1 MELFSAEGRQSTK
14 VLRTSALTK
23 HQNDNIPETYVS
35 NTNKEELC
43 LEYVRNFD
51 EKFKRLCPNRDALYL
66 VAPNEFGVEKFIPTT
81 LRPTLLPFGEVY
93 DYEET
98 AAFVANY
105 LHYEPLE
112 VRSAPPSVL
121 PSPTQVMA
129 WRVGDCFDFSML
141 LCSFLLGAG
150 YDSFVVKGKAPQW
163 VCLRDQSRT
172 ECPLLLEEAT
182 EASRQDTEA
191 KSIAEKKIN
200 GSAAKYTIPPR
211 RPPESVYENT
221 LKSHNNLAESKNS
234 ETQFWDGIIHEKGEE
249 PKSQVPTSIKFNNS
263 EEQDVGGMHCWIL
276 VRGGKR
282 GHESSCFV
290 EATTGKVYRIDNS
303 PYLSIDAMWNAR
315 NYFINMQKGLPIEE
329 LSFDILDSSSWEFI
343 LIEPKAQIAAQKA
356 ARLATETDGEKQVV
370 VNQIGEPGDHIGNV
384 VDHGIEEVEDS
395 NILDIPPSW
404 VAKLVLDRSLLKLKY
419 PPSGQRTIIYLRSKM
434 ELFADNIHEQGM
446 ISRLTL
452 FKDEAQTIV
461 KECREIFLNRRDR
474 LDQVCC

>member
-14 VLRTSALTK
+14 VLRTSALTNL
-23 HQNDNIPETYVS
+23 QSDSIPETYVS

-81 LRPTLLPFGEVY
+81 LRPTLLPFGEIY
-93 DYEET
+93 DYEDT

-191 KSIAEKKIN
+191 KTVAEEKTKR
-200 GSAAKYTIPPR
+200 SAAKYTIPPR
-211 RPPESVYENT
+211 RPPESVYEIIS
-221 LKSHNNLAESKNS
+221 KSHDNLAESKNS
-234 ETQFWDGIIHEKGEE
+234 KTKFWDASNGKGE
-249 PKSQVPTSIKFNNS
+249 PNFQIPSSRKLGSS
-263 EEQDVGGMHCWIL
+263 EENDVGGMHCWIL

-282 GHESSCFV
+282 GHEGSCFV

-303 PYLSIDAMWNAR
+303 PYFSIDAMWNAR
-315 NYFINMQKGLPIEE
+315 NYFVNMQNSLPIEE
-329 LSFDILDSSSWEFI
+329 LSFDILDASSWEYIF
-343 LIEPKAQIAAQKA
+343 IEPKAQIAAQKA

-384 VDHGIEEVEDS
+384 VDHSIEEVEDS

-419 PPSGQRTIIYLRSKM
+419 PPNGQRTIIYLRSKM
-434 ELFADNIHEQGM
+434 ELFADNIHEQGI

-461 KECREIFLNRRDR
+461 KECRERFLNRRDR